1 MSYHFEHK
9 NDKLSSGGEPMDQIK
24 IGKFISELR
33 KEKGMTQEQLSFEID
48 ADNSYIANI
57 ENAHRDI
64 PLSRV
69 YKIAKALNISLSE
82 LFKF

>member
-1 MSYHFEHK
+1 MAK
-9 NDKLSSGGEPMDQIK
+9 KLDKVFHR
-24 IGKFISELR
+24 KFGQRVRYLR
-33 KEKGMTQEQLSFEID
+33 KERGITQEQLSFEID

-69 YKIAKALNISLSE
+69 NKIAKALNVSLKE
-82 LFKF
+82 LFDY

>member
-1 MSYHFEHK
+1 MTK
-9 NDKLSSGGEPMDQIK
+9 KMDKVFHR
-24 IGKFISELR
+24 KFGQRVRFLR
-33 KEKGMTQEQLSFEID
+33 KESGMTQEQLSFEID

>member
-1 MSYHFEHK
+1 MTKKMDKVFHK
-9 NDKLSSGGEPMDQIK
+9 
-24 IGKFISELR
+24 KFGQRVRYLR
-33 KEKGMTQEQLSFEID
+33 KERGITQEQLSFEID

-69 YKIAKALNISLSE
+69 QKIAKALGISLKE
-82 LFKF
+82 LFDF

>member
-1 MSYHFEHK
+1 MAKKLDKNFHK
-9 NDKLSSGGEPMDQIK
+9 
-24 IGKFISELR
+24 KFGQRVRFLR
-33 KEKGMTQEQLSFEID
+33 KERGITQEQLSFEID

-69 YKIAKALNISLSE
+69 NKIAKALGISLSE
-82 LFKF
+82 LFDY

>member
-1 MSYHFEHK
+1 MAKKLDRVFHK
-9 NDKLSSGGEPMDQIK
+9 
-24 IGKFISELR
+24 KFGQRVRYLR
-33 KEKGMTQEQLSFEID
+33 KERGITQEQLSFEIE

-69 YKIAKALNISLSE
+69 NKIAKALGVSLSE
-82 LFKF
+82 LFNF

>member
-1 MSYHFEHK
+1 MTKKMDKVFHK
-9 NDKLSSGGEPMDQIK
+9 
-24 IGKFISELR
+24 KFGQRVRYLR
-33 KEKGMTQEQLSFEID
+33 KEKGLTQEQLSFEID

-69 YKIAKALNISLSE
+69 HKIAKALGISLKE
-82 LFKF
+82 LFDF

>member
-1 MSYHFEHK
+1 MTK
-9 NDKLSSGGEPMDQIK
+9 KMDKVFHR
-24 IGKFISELR
+24 KFGQRVRFLR
-33 KEKGMTQEQLSFEID
+33 KQKGMTQEQLSFEID

-69 YKIAKALNISLSE
+69 NKIAKTLGISLKE
-82 LFKF
+82 LFVY

>member
-1 MSYHFEHK
+1 MTK
-9 NDKLSSGGEPMDQIK
+9 KMDKVFHR
-24 IGKFISELR
+24 KFGQRVRYLR
-33 KEKGMTQEQLSFEID
+33 KEKGLTQEQLSFEID

-69 YKIAKALNISLSE
+69 YKIAKALGISLKE
-82 LFKF
+82 LFDF

>member
-1 MSYHFEHK
+1 MAKKLDKNFHK
-9 NDKLSSGGEPMDQIK
+9 
-24 IGKFISELR
+24 KFGQRIRFLR
-33 KEKGMTQEQLSFEID
+33 KERGITQEQLSFEIG

-69 YKIAKALNISLSE
+69 NKIAKALGISLSE
-82 LFKF
+82 LFDY

>member
-1 MSYHFEHK
+1 MTK
-9 NDKLSSGGEPMDQIK
+9 KMDKVFHR
-24 IGKFISELR
+24 KFGQRVRFLR
-33 KEKGMTQEQLSFEID
+33 KERGMTQEQLSFEID

-69 YKIAKALNISLSE
+69 YKIAKDLNISLSE

>member
-1 MSYHFEHK
+1 MTK
-9 NDKLSSGGEPMDQIK
+9 KMDKVFHR
-24 IGKFISELR
+24 KFGQRVRFLR
-33 KEKGMTQEQLSFEID
+33 KQKGMTQAQLSFEID

-69 YKIAKALNISLSE
+69 NKIAKTLGISLKE
-82 LFKF
+82 LFDY

>member
-1 MSYHFEHK
+1 MTK
-9 NDKLSSGGEPMDQIK
+9 KMDKVFHR
-24 IGKFISELR
+24 KFGQRVRFLR
-33 KEKGMTQEQLSFEID
+33 KQKGMSQEHLSFEID

-69 YKIAKALNISLSE
+69 NKIAKTLGISLKE
-82 LFKF
+82 LFDY

>member
-1 MSYHFEHK
+1 MTK
-9 NDKLSSGGEPMDQIK
+9 KMDKVFHR
-24 IGKFISELR
+24 KFGQRVRFLR

-69 YKIAKALNISLSE
+69 YKIAKALDISLSE

>member
-1 MSYHFEHK
+1 MTKKMYKVFHR
-9 NDKLSSGGEPMDQIK
+9 
-24 IGKFISELR
+24 KFGQRVRFLR
-33 KEKGMTQEQLSFEID
+33 KERGMTQEQLSFEID

-69 YKIAKALNISLSE
+69 YKIANALGVSLSE
-82 LFKF
+82 LFRF

>member
-1 MSYHFEHK
+1 MTKKMDKVFHK
-9 NDKLSSGGEPMDQIK
+9 
-24 IGKFISELR
+24 KFGQRIRFLR

-69 YKIAKALNISLSE
+69 KKIAKALGVTLKD
-82 LFKF
+82 LFDY

>member
-1 MSYHFEHK
+1 M
-9 NDKLSSGGEPMDQIK
+9 DKVFHR
-24 IGKFISELR
+24 KFGQRVRFLR
-33 KEKGMTQEQLSFEID
+33 KERGMTQEQLSFEID

>member
-1 MSYHFEHK
+1 MAKKLDKVFHK
-9 NDKLSSGGEPMDQIK
+9 
-24 IGKFISELR
+24 KFGQRVRYLR
-33 KEKGMTQEQLSFEID
+33 KERGITQEQLSFEIG

-69 YKIAKALNISLSE
+69 NKIAKALGISLSE
-82 LFKF
+82 LFNY

>member
-1 MSYHFEHK
+1 MTK
-9 NDKLSSGGEPMDQIK
+9 KLDKVFHR
-24 IGKFISELR
+24 KFGQRVRYLR
-33 KEKGMTQEQLSFEID
+33 KEKGLTQEQLSFEID

-69 YKIAKALNISLSE
+69 NKIANALGVTLKE
-82 LFKF
+82 LFDY

>member
-1 MSYHFEHK
+1 MKKMDKVFHK
-9 NDKLSSGGEPMDQIK
+9 RFGQRVR
-24 IGKFISELR
+24 FLR
-33 KEKGMTQEQLSFEID
+33 KEKGLTQEQLSFEID

-69 YKIAKALNISLSE
+69 NKIAKALGISLKE
-82 LFKF
+82 LFDY

>member
-1 MSYHFEHK
+1 MTK
-9 NDKLSSGGEPMDQIK
+9 KMDKVFHR
-24 IGKFISELR
+24 KFGQRVRFLR
-33 KEKGMTQEQLSFEID
+33 KERGMTQEQLSFEID

-82 LFKF
+82 LFKFLY

>member
-1 MSYHFEHK
+1 MTK
-9 NDKLSSGGEPMDQIK
+9 KLDKVFHR
-24 IGKFISELR
+24 KFGQRVRYLR
-33 KEKGMTQEQLSFEID
+33 KEKGLTQEQLSFEID

-69 YKIAKALNISLSE
+69 NKIAKALGVTLKE
-82 LFKF
+82 LFDY

>member
-1 MSYHFEHK
+1 MTK
-9 NDKLSSGGEPMDQIK
+9 KMDKVFHR
-24 IGKFISELR
+24 KFGQRVRFMR
-33 KEKGMTQEQLSFEID
+33 KQKGMTQEQLSFEID

-69 YKIAKALNISLSE
+69 NKIAKTLGISLKE
-82 LFKF
+82 LFDY

>member
-1 MSYHFEHK
+1 MTKKMDKVFHK
-9 NDKLSSGGEPMDQIK
+9 
-24 IGKFISELR
+24 KFGQRVRYLR
-33 KEKGMTQEQLSFEID
+33 KEKGITQEQLSFEID

-69 YKIAKALNISLSE
+69 QKIAKALGISLKE
-82 LFKF
+82 LFDF

>member
-1 MSYHFEHK
+1 MTK
-9 NDKLSSGGEPMDQIK
+9 KMDKVFHR
-24 IGKFISELR
+24 KFGQRVRFLR
-33 KEKGMTQEQLSFEID
+33 KQKGMTQEQLCFEID

-69 YKIAKALNISLSE
+69 NKIAKTLGISLKE
-82 LFKF
+82 LFDY